1 MMKKYFPYYKGPT
14 EATAI
19 ENITEFMANL
29 PEPGNVLDDAKR
41 IEKINS
47 EKRLERKE
55 KSAGNLIAMPYL
67 QSSFNRDE
75 GEEDE
80 QIVKSYIPKNI

>member
-1 MMKKYFPYYKGPT
+1 MMKKYFPYYKEPT
-14 EATAI
+14 EATRI

-41 IEKINS
+41 VKKINS

-55 KSAGNLIAMPYL
+55 KSVGNLITMPYL

-75 GEEDE
+75 GVEAE
-80 QIVKSYIPKNI
+80 QIL